1 MKYDEAIDMTPLLTK
16 QKQIQDQ
23 INTITQQAQ
32 ARLAPLQ
39 VQLNTLN
46 KQIAAAQKAPGKENQ
61 PQNQPQPSTQPNQQG
76 QQGSQQSSGL
86 NPVSPVS

>member
-1 MKYDEAIDMTPLLTK
+1 MKYDEAMDMTPLLTK

-46 KQIAAAQKAPGKENQ
+46 KQIAAAQKKTPNQ
-61 PQNQPQPSTQPNQQG
+61 PQQNQPQPSTQPAQPG
-76 QQGSQQSSGL
+76 QQQQAQQTTGL
-86 NPVSPVS
+86 NPVSPVG